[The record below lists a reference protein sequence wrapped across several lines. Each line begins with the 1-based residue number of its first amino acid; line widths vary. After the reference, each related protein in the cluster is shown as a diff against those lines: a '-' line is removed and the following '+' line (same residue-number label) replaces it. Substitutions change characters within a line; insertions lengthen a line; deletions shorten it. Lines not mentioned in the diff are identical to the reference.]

1 MYYKN
6 LKNYTIF
13 VRCLPAS
20 IRKKILESTMDER
33 NSFVW
38 DHVKH
43 LTSFEECQ
51 EFYEIYDI
59 SGAGDVLVPELVI
72 TCENLMKE
80 AVTKADR
87 KSCISY
93 IKLELLREQ
102 ILGDEFESTVTLRCH
117 NLDRLSKEAP
127 QFYEKLV
134 TVPVYIERIHVL
146 ARIKEAQVYDRLLKR
161 ETITIENLREVAELL
176 YEARK
181 RLGIEIEQVKALG
194 DEYGEF
200 VEKLEKEK
208 TDYVKKIQ
216 NKQYQK
222 LENEGEIV
230 YLKKE
235 NLRLEQ
241 EIEQEMSVCERL
253 KQVLKTSKEIIT
265 NGKI

>member
-1 MYYKN
+1 M
-6 LKNYTIF
+6 
-13 VRCLPAS
+13 
-20 IRKKILESTMDER
+20 
-33 NSFVW
+33 
-38 DHVKH
+38 
-43 LTSFEECQ
+43 
-51 EFYEIYDI
+51 
-59 SGAGDVLVPELVI
+59 
-72 TCENLMKE
+72 
-80 AVTKADR
+80 
-87 KSCISY
+87 
-93 IKLELLREQ
+93 
-102 ILGDEFESTVTLRCH
+102 GDEFESTVTLRCH

-134 TVPVYIERIHVL
+134 TVPVYIERIRVL